1 LESLALA
8 LLKRRL
14 IPKLQLKRAVANSSY
29 ELVTTIGFGQC
40 IKIGDPVSQ
49 AKIYQ
54 AQNVDELI
62 LVDLDSLGPTADLV
76 ALLKKT
82 TENIFMPITVGGGVR
97 SVENFRLLLQS
108 GADKVAVNT
117 YANKTPELLNEASA
131 QFGAQCVVASID
143 FKKNMDGH
151 YRVIVEGGRADTK
164 RDLVDWAKECE
175 NRGAGELLLTSI
187 DRDGFKSGLELEAV
201 RLVAKNVNIPVI
213 AGGGCGVSSHFVEGF
228 MAGADAVAA
237 GTFFCHQDQSPM
249 QCRSHIK
256 NAGIPIRLHL

>member
-1 LESLALA
+1 M
-8 LLKRRL
+8 LKRRL
-14 IPKLQLKRAVANSSY
+14 IPKLQLKRAVSTSSY
-29 ELVTTIGFGQC
+29 ELVTTVGFGQR

-62 LVDLDSLGPTADLV
+62 FVDLDSHGPTEDLV

-97 SVENFRLLLQS
+97 SEEDIRILLQS
-108 GADKVAVNT
+108 GADKVAINT
-117 YANKTPELLNEASA
+117 SAYRSPELLSKASG

-143 FKKNMDGH
+143 FRKNEDGR
-151 YRVIVEGGRADTK
+151 YRVFVEGGRTETD
-164 RDLVDWAKECE
+164 RDLIEWAKECE
-175 NRGAGELLLTSI
+175 SRGAGEL
-187 DRDGFKSGLELEAV
+187 EAI
-201 RLVAKNVNIPVI
+201 RLVVENVGIPVI

-228 MAGADAVAA
+228 IAGADAITA

-249 QCRSHIK
+249 QCRAHIK

>member
-1 LESLALA
+1 M
-8 LLKRRL
+8 LKRRL
-14 IPKLQLKRAVANSSY
+14 IPKLQLKRAVSTSSY
-29 ELVTTIGFGQC
+29 ELVTTVGFGQR

-62 LVDLDSLGPTADLV
+62 FVDLDSHGPTEDLV

-97 SVENFRLLLQS
+97 SEEDIRILLQS
-108 GADKVAVNT
+108 GADKVAINT
-117 YANKTPELLNEASA
+117 SAYRSPELLSKASG

-143 FKKNMDGH
+143 FRKNEDGR
-151 YRVIVEGGRADTK
+151 YRVFVEGGRTETD
-164 RDLVDWAKECE
+164 RDLIEWAKECE
-175 NRGAGELLLTSI
+175 SRGAGELLLTSI
-187 DRDGFKSGLELEAV
+187 DRDGSKSGLELEAI
-201 RLVAKNVNIPVI
+201 RLVVENVGIPVI

-228 MAGADAVAA
+228 IAGADAITA

-249 QCRSHIK
+249 QCRAHIK